1 MVSHEALPGVSMGI
15 ANRGWCGSFTILG
28 DSKVITLYKNKIHC
42 RCRKTGLAIL
52 YCPLRL
58 NSPFGDM
65 HELALTG
72 QVVKESGASAC
83 HAHGWTGDKESQPR
97 GFSYHGVWTTS
108 SNITDYRAEAPGA
121 TPDRMTP
128 ACGGVMLRSFHWMWL
143 GFLKEVGGDVLR
155 DLWRRRNNLR
165 TRGTWLGFGIV
176 LARMGATIASL

>member
-128 ACGGVMLRSFHWMWL
+128 ACGGSCWDPSIGCGWVSWKRWGEMCLEIS
-143 GFLKEVGGDVLR
+143 GEGG
-155 DLWRRRNNLR
+155 
-165 TRGTWLGFGIV
+165 TTWGQEEPG
-176 LARMGATIASL
+176 